1 MTAVSRYVRGGVK
14 AVTPFILK
22 KGYKI
27 TLTYA
32 GRPYE
37 FFVSRETLKRGGWS
51 VFEVST
57 GLRCAWGDT
66 RTRALEMLFSRMK
79 RIDEIMVKADSDPT
93 YTVAISKK
101 EMAEFQKTL
110 AENALK

>member
-1 MTAVSRYVRGGVK
+1 MTAVKRYVRCG
-14 AVTPFILK
+14 AQATTPFILK
-22 KGYKI
+22 QGYKVS
-27 TLTYA
+27 LTYA

-57 GLRCAWGDT
+57 GFRCAWGDT

-79 RIDEIMVKADSDPT
+79 RLDETLVKADGDPKDR
-93 YTVAISKK
+93 VAIAKK

-110 AENALK
+110 AEKALK